1 MRRKL
6 IGAVVGV
13 FLSAMPA
20 AATVVQATFKG
31 TVSFGT
37 DMLGLW
43 GVAGGDLAQKSA
55 DLTFLFDTA
64 LGTPVNG
71 PYVRH
76 GVWGGTLIGATTPV
90 LSSTVKIGG
99 VTISSDASYFGY
111 AALLS
116 DPTFGQ
122 SEQFQAR
129 GTATGSM
136 GQSYTTQ
143 INAFFY
149 GPGLNLPARLDTPY
163 SLASLAAMAGQPNS
177 HVYGNASF
185 SFCPTVGNCFGS
197 HPSFNWTSF
206 SVAPIMTAA
215 VPLPAS
221 GLLLLA
227 AVGGAGAVR
236 RQRKV
241 A

>member
-143 INAFFY
+143 INAFF
-149 GPGLNLPARLDTPY
+149 GSAA
-163 SLASLAAMAGQPNS
+163 ASDLS
-177 HVYGNASF
+177 VSVNASTNAVTVSYSGPAEW
-185 SFCPTVGNCFGS
+185 SFRRFILHYAKLC
-197 HPSFNWTSF
+197 
-206 SVAPIMTAA
+206 TAINA
-215 VPLPAS
+215 VD
-221 GLLLLA
+221 
-227 AVGGAGAVR
+227 AGAVDGIFDGSAANQQGTDR
-236 RQRKV
+236 TKHRVGKFLHGSFPRFRTG
-241 A
+241 